1 MTTTTIDILNLLQEG
16 VATAVKNIYD
26 SDFPAEKV
34 TISPTR
40 KEFEGDYTV
49 VVFPFSKAAR
59 KKPEAIGEDLGNYL
73 KENLAEVTDFN
84 VIKGFLNLVI
94 SDDYWKDFL
103 QTASAN
109 STYGKHPSNG
119 KKVMVEYS
127 SPNTNKPLHLGH
139 IRNILLGWSSAQ
151 LFEAAGYEVV
161 KTQIVNDR
169 GIAICKSM
177 LTWQKFGNGATPESE
192 GIKSDHFVGKFYVL
206 FNQKLS
212 AEYKEWQETKDAK
225 DIFAEWKKDEK
236 VVKRTEKQIQ
246 EDREKDARENKLKT
260 QATYTL
266 EAYFF
271 KAYKNTYFNEYS
283 QLGKESREMLLAWE
297 ANDPEVRAL
306 WEKMNTWV
314 YNGFGVTYERLGVNF
329 DKNYYES
336 DTYILGKET
345 VDKGLSNEV
354 FYQKEDGSTWI
365 DLTDSKLDHK
375 IVLRADGTS
384 VYLTQDLGTA
394 QLRYQDFGVDS
405 MIYVVGDE
413 QNYHFQVLFEVLKRL
428 GEPYADAL
436 YHLSYGMV
444 DLPTGKMKSREGT
457 VVDADDLIAEV
468 IAEARKNVEERGEL
482 TELSKEKREEIIRKI
497 GLGALKF
504 FIIKVQPKKRM
515 VFNPAES
522 VDMQGQTGPYVQ
534 NAFVRIQSILRKA
547 GEVNGNYTTYDKL
560 EPLEKEL
567 LGKLYAYPALV
578 KNAAEN
584 LDPSEI
590 ANYCYDLAKSF
601 HKFYHDHSILKA
613 ESEAAKHFRLALSK
627 LIAQVLENG
636 MMLLGIEM
644 PERM

>member
-1 MTTTTIDILNLLQEG
+1 MTTIANIFTSLQMG
-16 VATAVKNIYD
+16 VANAVKSLYATH
-26 SDFPAEKV
+26 FPAEKV

-40 KEFEGDYTV
+40 KEFVGDYTV
-49 VVFPFSKAAR
+49 VVFPFSKAAK

-73 KENLAEVTDFN
+73 KDHLAEVTDFN

-94 SDDYWKDFL
+94 SDEYWKNFL
-103 QTASAN
+103 LAN
-109 STYGKHPSNG
+109 SENDSYGKQPSNG

-151 LFEAAGYEVV
+151 LFEAAGYEVI

-169 GIAICKSM
+169 GIAVCKSM
-177 LTWQKFGNGATPESE
+177 LAWQKFGEGATPESE
-192 GIKSDHFVGKFYVL
+192 GMKSDHFVGKYYVL
-206 FNQKLS
+206 FDQKLR
-212 AEYKEWQETKDAK
+212 AEYEIWQK
-225 DIFAEWKKDEK
+225 
-236 VVKRTEKQIQ
+236 TEKGKAVYAEKHKEAQ
-246 EDREKDARENKLKT
+246 EPVA
-260 QATYTL
+260 
-266 EAYFF
+266 FF
-271 KAYKNTYFNEYS
+271 KSYKNTYFNEYS
-283 QLGKESREMLLAWE
+283 ELGKEAREMLLAWE
-297 ANDPEVRAL
+297 ANNPAVRAL
-306 WEKMNTWV
+306 WKKMNQWV
-314 YNGFGVTYERLGVNF
+314 YEGFGATYEKLGVHF

-345 VDKGLSNEV
+345 VEKGLAQGI
-354 FYQKEDGSTWI
+354 FYEKEDGSTWI
-365 DLTDSKLDHK
+365 DLTDAKLDHK

-413 QNYHFQVLFEVLKRL
+413 QNYHFKVLFESLKRL

-468 IAEARKNVEERGEL
+468 MSEARKNVEQRGEL
-482 TELSKEKREEIIRKI
+482 AELAEAARVEIIRKI
-497 GLGALKF
+497 ALAALKF
-504 FIIKVQPKKRM
+504 FIVKVQPQKRM
-515 VFNPAES
+515 VFNPKES

-534 NAFVRIQSILRKA
+534 NAYVRIQSILRKA
-547 GEVNGNYTTYDKL
+547 GETQGDFSTYARLQD
-560 EPLEKEL
+560 LEKDL
-567 LGKLYAYPALV
+567 LTKLYAYPDLV
-578 KNAAEN
+578 KTAADN

-601 HKFYHDHSILKA
+601 HKFYHDHSILRA
-613 ESEAAKHFRLALSK
+613 ESEAAKYFRLALSK
-627 LIAQVLENG
+627 MIAQVLESA
-636 MMLLGIEM
+636 MLLLGIEM